1 MGHKSAV
8 MKRKLLFIAVFILVV
23 ISCRHRQ
30 TLTDQLTL
38 VFSDHL
44 SNIDSSATLDSVHIL
59 WNIPVTPR
67 LTRIIDDSVYNREYT
82 RIKAQLVSALQKQ
95 DRDSIEF
102 YEYEIDV
109 MQKEIDS
116 ISKGI
121 EQEDTIRRYG
131 HLIGCNFFI
140 KKNGRSRKD
149 ATMVFVDSTSTLR
162 FTEFMDSAIRRSI
175 GRSD

>member
-1 MGHKSAV
+1 M
-8 MKRKLLFIAVFILVV
+8 RKILIITVISLVV

-30 TLTDQLTL
+30 TLADQLTY

-44 SNIDSSATLDSVHIL
+44 SHFDSSATLDSIHIL

-67 LTRIIDDSVYNREYT
+67 LARIFDDSVYNREYT
-82 RIKAQLVSALQKQ
+82 RIKAQLGSALQKQ

-131 HLIGCNFFI
+131 HLIGCDFFI
-140 KKNGRSRKD
+140 KKRGRSRRD
-149 ATMVFVDSTSTLR
+149 QTIVFVDTTSTLR

>member
-1 MGHKSAV
+1 MT
-8 MKRKLLFIAVFILVV
+8 RNLLCIVLILPVV
-23 ISCRHRQ
+23 IACSHHR
-30 TLTDQLTL
+30 TLSDQLTD
-38 VFSDHL
+38 VFSNHV
-44 SNIDSSATLDSVHIL
+44 SSIDSSATLDSVHIL

-67 LTRIIDDSVYNREYT
+67 LTRIFDDSLYVREYT

-95 DRDSIEF
+95 DHDSIEF

-121 EQEDTIRRYG
+121 AREDTTRQYG
-131 HLIGCNFFI
+131 HLIGCDFFI
-140 KKNGRSRKD
+140 MKKGRSRRD
-149 ATMVFVDSTSTLR
+149 QTIVFVDSTSTLR